1 MIYYAQFKT
10 ECGGNEVMETVLTDT
25 TMPLEELIRRARQSA
40 RPIYV
45 GADGEIAIV
54 VRLVKRN
61 LEPEQTAAVDALG
74 SLFHKLQVYEAK
86 YRMDSEVFF
95 YKYENALLDESPDFI
110 SWWISYSAFAET
122 LMRYN
127 LTRSDVECQLMA
139 GSERTTGAYA
149 PS

>member
-1 MIYYAQFKT
+1 MGAI
-10 ECGGNEVMETVLTDT
+10 LTDT
-25 TMPLEELIRRARQSA
+25 NITLEELIRQVRQSA

-45 GADGEIAIV
+45 GTDGEIALV
-54 VRLVKRN
+54 VRPVKKK
-61 LEPEQTAAVDALG
+61 LEPEQAAAVDALS
-74 SLFHKLQVYEAK
+74 SLFHKLQVYEAR

-110 SWWISYSAFAET
+110 SWWVSYSAFAET

-127 LTRSDVECQLMA
+127 LMRSDIECRLMA
-139 GSERTTGAYA
+139 GSEHTTGAFV

>member
-1 MIYYAQFKT
+1 
-10 ECGGNEVMETVLTDT
+10 METVLTDT

-54 VRLVKRN
+54 VRLVNRN
-61 LEPEQTAAVDALG
+61 FEPEQTAAVDALG
-74 SLFHKLQVYEAK
+74 SLFHKLQVYEAR
-86 YRMDSEVFF
+86 YRMGSEVFF
-95 YKYENALLDESPDFI
+95 YKYENALLDESPDFT

>member
-1 MIYYAQFKT
+1 MD
-10 ECGGNEVMETVLTDT
+10 TVLTDT
-25 TMPLEELIRRARQSA
+25 NMTLDELIRQVRQST

-45 GADGEIAIV
+45 GTDGEIALV
-54 VRLVKRN
+54 VRSVKKK
-61 LEPEQTAAVDALG
+61 LEPEQAAAVDALS
-74 SLFHKLQVYEAK
+74 SLFHKLQLYEAG
-86 YRMDSEVFF
+86 YQMDSEVFF

-127 LTRSDVECQLMA
+127 LTRSDVECRLMA

-149 PS
+149 PF

>member
-1 MIYYAQFKT
+1 
-10 ECGGNEVMETVLTDT
+10 METVLTDT
-25 TMPLEELIRRARQSA
+25 NMTLEELIRRVRQSA

-45 GADGEIAIV
+45 GTDGEIDIV
-54 VRLVKRN
+54 VRSVKRN
-61 LEPEQTAAVDALG
+61 LEPEQAAAVDAL
-74 SLFHKLQVYEAK
+74 SNLFHKLQVYEVR

-95 YKYENALLDESPDFI
+95 YKYENALLDESPDFV
-110 SWWISYSAFAET
+110 SWWISYSAFAGA

-139 GSERTTGAYA
+139 GSERTIGAYA

>member
-1 MIYYAQFKT
+1 
-10 ECGGNEVMETVLTDT
+10 METVLIDT
-25 TMPLEELIRRARQSA
+25 NITLEELIRQVRRSD

-45 GADGEIAIV
+45 GTDGEIDIV
-54 VRLVKRN
+54 VRPVKKE
-61 LEPEQTAAVDALG
+61 LEPEQAAAVGAL
-74 SLFHKLQVYEAK
+74 SNLFHKLQVYEAR

-95 YKYENALLDESPDFI
+95 YKYENVLLDESPDFI

-127 LTRSDVECQLMA
+127 LMRSDVECRLMA
-139 GSERTTGAYA
+139 GSERTTGASA

>member
-1 MIYYAQFKT
+1 
-10 ECGGNEVMETVLTDT
+10 METILTDT
-25 TMPLEELIRRARQSA
+25 NMTLEELIRRARQSA

-45 GADGEIAIV
+45 STDGEIAII
-54 VRLVKRN
+54 VRPVKRN
-61 LEPEQTAAVDALG
+61 LEREQVAAVDAL
-74 SLFHKLQVYEAK
+74 SDLFHKLQVYEAR

-95 YKYENALLDESPDFI
+95 YRYENALLDESPDFL

-127 LTRSDVECQLMA
+127 LTRSDVECRLMA

>member
-1 MIYYAQFKT
+1 
-10 ECGGNEVMETVLTDT
+10 METVLTDT
-25 TMPLEELIRRARQSA
+25 NITLEELIRQVRQSA

-45 GADGEIAIV
+45 GTDGEIDIV
-54 VRLVKRN
+54 VRPVKKN
-61 LEPEQTAAVDALG
+61 LEPEQAAAVDAL
-74 SLFHKLQVYEAK
+74 SNLFHKLQLYEAR
-86 YRMDSEVFF
+86 YRMDSEAFF

-127 LTRSDVECQLMA
+127 LTRSDVECRLMA
-139 GSERTTGAYA
+139 GSERTTGAFA

>member
-1 MIYYAQFKT
+1 
-10 ECGGNEVMETVLTDT
+10 METILTDT
-25 TMPLEELIRRARQSA
+25 HMSLEELIRRARQSA

-45 GADGEIAIV
+45 GTDGEIAIV

-61 LEPEQTAAVDALG
+61 LEPEQTAAVDAL
-74 SLFHKLQVYEAK
+74 SNLFHKLQAYEAR

-95 YKYENALLDESPDFI
+95 YQYENVLVDESPDFI

-127 LTRSDVECQLMA
+127 LTRSDVECRLMA
-139 GSERTTGAYA
+139 GSERTTGTYA

>member
-1 MIYYAQFKT
+1 
-10 ECGGNEVMETVLTDT
+10 METVLTDT
-25 TMPLEELIRRARQSA
+25 NITLEELIRQVRQSA

-45 GADGEIAIV
+45 GTDGEIDIV
-54 VRLVKRN
+54 VRSVKKDI
-61 LEPEQTAAVDALG
+61 EPEQASAVGAL
-74 SLFHKLQVYEAK
+74 SDLFHKLQLYEAR
-86 YRMDSEVFF
+86 YRMDSEAFF

-127 LTRSDVECQLMA
+127 LTRSDVECRLMA
-139 GSERTTGAYA
+139 GSERTTGAFA

>member
-1 MIYYAQFKT
+1 MGAI
-10 ECGGNEVMETVLTDT
+10 LTDT
-25 TMPLEELIRRARQSA
+25 NITLEELIRQVRQSA

-45 GADGEIAIV
+45 GTDGEIALV
-54 VRLVKRN
+54 VRPVKKK
-61 LEPEQTAAVDALG
+61 LEPEQAAAVDALS
-74 SLFHKLQVYEAK
+74 SLFHKLQVYEAR

-110 SWWISYSAFAET
+110 SWWVSYSAFAET

-127 LTRSDVECQLMA
+127 LTRSDIECRLMA

>member
-1 MIYYAQFKT
+1 MD
-10 ECGGNEVMETVLTDT
+10 TVLTDT
-25 TMPLEELIRRARQSA
+25 NMTLKELIKRARQSA

-54 VRLVKRN
+54 VRPVKKK
-61 LEPEQTAAVDALG
+61 LEPEQAAAIDALS
-74 SLFHKLQVYEAK
+74 SLFHKLQLYEAG

-95 YKYENALLDESPDFI
+95 YKYENALLDEAPDLI

-127 LTRSDVECQLMA
+127 LTRSDVECRLMA

>member
-1 MIYYAQFKT
+1 
-10 ECGGNEVMETVLTDT
+10 METVLTDT
-25 TMPLEELIRRARQSA
+25 NMTLEELISRVKQSA

-45 GADGEIAIV
+45 GTDGEIDIV
-54 VRLVKRN
+54 VRPVKKN
-61 LEPEQTAAVDALG
+61 LEPERAAAVDAL
-74 SLFHKLQVYEAK
+74 SNLFHKLQVYETR
-86 YRMDSEVFF
+86 YEMDSDVFF

-139 GSERTTGAYA
+139 ESERTTGTYA
-149 PS
+149 SS